1 MKRLTTNCPDN
12 NLDAA
17 LNLFYIKDFE
27 TWVRGGGDGPDYP
40 DIRLYDFIRKAAKI
54 LLPDLD
60 FPMDDDGVDY
70 AMGELLL
77 DGPDE
82 PTGLLA
88 LLYTAAWSYAELRGR
103 LMQYEDT
110 EMTPGEVKSM
120 QEEHFSGLEMAK
132 LHSALMELKKYQEA
146 DRDGRLVMPPCK
158 VGDTVWA
165 ASGKII
171 KCEIDEMCLR
181 DGGGIEYLV
190 TFDCDGANCKGC
202 PFNRWEQD
210 CSGERYCECE
220 YGCSSFKDS
229 DIGKTIFLTSEEAKA
244 ALEATKDGN

>member
-27 TWVRGGGDGPDYP
+27 AWVRGGGDGPDYP

-110 EMTPGEVKSM
+110 GKTPVEVSM
-120 QEEHFSGLEMAK
+120 LVKDWNDLCTIVRECGGISRVKVL
-132 LHSALMELKKYQEA
+132 SEA
-146 DRDGRLVMPPCK
+146 GKDGRLVVLPVRPVLTQSIGSMLYIIEDGEIVEDSLCEAL
-158 VGDTVWA
+158 VGMG
-165 ASGKII
+165 SNG
-171 KCEIDEMCLR
+171 EINIFYTTLSDQ
-181 DGGGIEYLV
+181 IS
-190 TFDCDGANCKGC
+190 F
-202 PFNRWEQD
+202 EQA
-210 CSGERYCECE
+210 
-220 YGCSSFKDS
+220 
-229 DIGKTIFLTSEEAKA
+229 DIGKTVFLTREEAEK
-244 ALEATKDGN
+244 ALEAMKDAK